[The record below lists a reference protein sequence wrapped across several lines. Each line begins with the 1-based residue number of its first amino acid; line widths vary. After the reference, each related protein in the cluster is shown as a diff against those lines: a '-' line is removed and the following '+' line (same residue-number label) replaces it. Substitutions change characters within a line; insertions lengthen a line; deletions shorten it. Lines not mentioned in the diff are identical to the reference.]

1 MRDDKYDTEDDVDYD
16 EPLEIHRSLDTQIN
30 ADLVYC

>member
-1 MRDDKYDTEDDVDYD
+1 VDYD

-30 ADLVYC
+30 ADLVYCWIFASLSLED